1 MRNTYRNLIASL
13 LVAAIVVPYIG
24 YVIRGEMPFLK
35 DTRGMAATGLILGLI
50 AAAMAGQAIFASGL
64 WHRIAL
70 SAGVVTLG
78 VGIAAVWFEGND
90 ILLAVFMAGIVVTYG
105 LAEMLYLQLPH
116 ATAGSAGHSL
126 QHS

>member
-1 MRNTYRNLIASL
+1 MKNTYRNLIASL
-13 LVAAIVVPYIG
+13 LVAAIVVPYVG
-24 YVIRGEMPFLK
+24 YLVRGEMPFLK

-50 AAAMAGQAIFASGL
+50 AAAMAGHAVFASGL

-70 SAGVVTLG
+70 CAGVVTLG

-90 ILLAVFMAGIVVTYG
+90 MLLAAFMAGIVVTYG

-116 ATAGSAGHSL
+116 AMAVSGGRSLRHS
-126 QHS
+126 